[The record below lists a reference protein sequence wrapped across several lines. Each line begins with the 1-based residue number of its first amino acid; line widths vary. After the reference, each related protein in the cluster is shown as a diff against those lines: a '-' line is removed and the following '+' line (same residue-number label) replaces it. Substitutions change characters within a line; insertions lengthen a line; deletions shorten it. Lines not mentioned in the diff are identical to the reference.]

1 MNMTGVSGNRG
12 VLLLVMAGVAAA
24 GGLLWTFW
32 GWHAKEALTGTDI
45 YFWFL
50 LCMCGELLR
59 MTSSSGKATSTMAAC
74 PHIASLLVLSRP
86 EAMAVVGISNL
97 VAGRLVHHRSW
108 AQSAFEA
115 GALMCVVGLARIVFD
130 ALAVDGWRPLA
141 LVAAGH
147 YVPVLAAAAV
157 YFVGA
162 FAARFG
168 WTTAEEG
175 DLSTAR
181 QVQFGPGFEFLSAGT
196 LLSLGMLL
204 AIQFKLTGAMGA
216 MVVVIPVVA
225 AKYGLDLFAQAR
237 SGRRPIESGLR
248 AAA

>member
-1 MNMTGVSGNRG
+1 
-12 VLLLVMAGVAAA
+12 
-24 GGLLWTFW
+24 
-32 GWHAKEALTGTDI
+32 
-45 YFWFL
+45 
-50 LCMCGELLR
+50 
-59 MTSSSGKATSTMAAC
+59 
-74 PHIASLLVLSRP
+74 
-86 EAMAVVGISNL
+86 
-97 VAGRLVHHRSW
+97 
-108 AQSAFEA
+108 
-115 GALMCVVGLARIVFD
+115 MCVVGFARIVFD

-147 YVPVLAAAAV
+147 YVPVLAAAGV

-175 DLSTAR
+175 DISSAGR
-181 QVQFGPGFEFLSAGT
+181 VQFGPHFEFLSAGT

-204 AIQFKLTGAMGA
+204 AIQFRLTGAMGA

-225 AKYGLDLFAQAR
+225 AKYGLDHFAR
-237 SGRRPIESGLR
+237 NGGRQRMDSGLR